1 MTFKLVNHLNLIGAM
16 KTFMKPTFNL
26 FIEES
31 LTILKKIS
39 DKCVTI
45 VNKNSEVYG
54 DYRHKTAFY
63 HFLLSTDDPMFVFNG

>member
-1 MTFKLVNHLNLIGAM
+1 MTFKLVKQLNLIGAM
-16 KTFMKPTFNL
+16 KTFIKPTFNL
-26 FIEES
+26 FIEER
-31 LTILKKIS
+31 LTVLIKLS

-63 HFLLSTDDPMFVFNG
+63 QFLLSTDDPMFVFNG